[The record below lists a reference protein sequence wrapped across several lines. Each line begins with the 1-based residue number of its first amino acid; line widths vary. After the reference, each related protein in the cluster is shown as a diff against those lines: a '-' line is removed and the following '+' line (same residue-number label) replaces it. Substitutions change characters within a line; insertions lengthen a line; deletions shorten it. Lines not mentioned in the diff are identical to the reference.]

1 MDSFSSFDS
10 SSGGGMPALNRSSI
24 EESLKVIQMQAAMQQ
39 QEILVQTINEKCFKM
54 CVSSPGSSLDTSQ
67 QKCLAKC
74 VDRYV
79 EAWNC
84 VSKTVTNKIRQQAN
98 MM

>member
-1 MDSFSSFDS
+1 MDSFSSFDA
-10 SSGGGMPALNRSSI
+10 SSGGGMPTLNRSSV

-39 QEILVQTINEKCFKM
+39 QELLVQTINEKCFKM
-54 CVSSPGSSLDTSQ
+54 CVSSPGSSLDTAQ

-84 VSKTVTNKIRQQAN
+84 VSKTVTNKIRQQAG